1 MIRISIVL
9 TPVYIMRL
17 VRVKFSDTFVGY
29 KHFELGESQ
38 ITSATC
44 TGIPESWW
52 TVVHVGIN
60 SKNILICANYW
71 HTNYSI

>member
-1 MIRISIVL
+1 MPAAVTLSISFSIVSVSYTHLDVYKRQVL

-44 TGIPESWW
+44 TGIPES
-52 TVVHVGIN
+52 
-60 SKNILICANYW
+60 
-71 HTNYSI
+71 